1 MINCNVIINMLHHHV
16 TYMKD
21 QTSLNT
27 ESADNYKPAQVG
39 KKNLETDH
47 CVTDNNNNNNTLFV
61 PLNT

>member
-1 MINCNVIINMLHHHV
+1 MLHHHV